1 MVKWLNSST
10 KSALLIIILSF
21 HWTMEG
27 EASAWTL
34 EKGGFLS
41 KLTFIGSR
49 SSSRFNN
56 NSERDQLPFNGLS
69 QTMTTSLDLSYGL
82 RNALTLSASF
92 PLISYDLK
100 QDLNPISGKGFGDI
114 RTGAKFNF
122 SDSPFTSSLEFV
134 VKFPTASS
142 QNPSLIRVGEGQFD
156 FEFVSSNGFLW
167 NLLRGYSNVE
177 LGYRVRLENR
187 KDSVNPGN
195 ELLYR
200 IESGYSFLEDWTGVM
215 SVNGFW
221 GEDYEF
227 FDLPL
232 DFQRNL
238 LTLTPSLVYRMNHL
252 WGLNL
257 SLGVPILGRST
268 FAGPQLALGLFYSKS
283 SSTGQLGNI
292 NLPLIQG
299 SSCCTVQ

>member
-56 NSERDQLPFNGLS
+56 NSERDRLPFNGLS
-69 QTMTTSLDLSYGL
+69 QTMTTSLDLSYGF
-82 RNALTLSASF
+82 RNDLTLSASF

-187 KDSVNPGN
+187 KDRVNPGN

-221 GEDYEF
+221 GQDYVL
-227 FDLPL
+227 FDTSR
-232 DFQRNL
+232 FRRNL
-238 LTLTPSLVYRMNHL
+238 LTVTPSLVYNVNHL
-252 WGLNL
+252 LGLNL
-257 SLGVPILGRST
+257 SLGIPVMGRRSY
-268 FAGPQLALGLFYSKS
+268 AGSQLALGLFYHNTQTSGKM
-283 SSTGQLGNI
+283 GNVS
-292 NLPLIQG
+292 LPLIQG